1 MAALQKIRS
10 KGAILLLVVGLAL
23 GHKKRYKCRQYERKA
38 FHHSTLTVIW
48 WSVEK

>member
-23 GHKKRYKCRQYERKA
+23 FAFIAEEVVRALSSSRTESRQN
-38 FHHSTLTVIW
+38 W
-48 WSVEK
+48 